1 MKNLKERT
9 IKNWV
14 SSVVGLSLMIFA
26 GILVWLKT
34 INWTEFIA
42 FLPFCLGMIYVKDT
56 ILGVKRKENE
66 NNNK

>member
-1 MKNLKERT
+1 MKNLKERV

-14 SSVVGLSLMIFA
+14 SSIIGIAMIIFA
-26 GILVWLKT
+26 ALLVWIKT
-34 INWTEFIA
+34 ITWQEFIA